1 MNFKKSGA
9 VSGKLAARA
18 ILGRKR
24 ARSPSGRESD
34 ETGAILGRK
43 RARSPSGRESAISRR
58 WGNFWLGG
66 RDVAAAGMKFA
77 KIGAKIA
84 KVG

>member
-24 ARSPSGRESD
+24 ARSPSGRES
-34 ETGAILGRK
+34 
-43 RARSPSGRESAISRR
+43 AISRR

-66 RDVAAAGMKFA
+66 RNVAAAGMKFA